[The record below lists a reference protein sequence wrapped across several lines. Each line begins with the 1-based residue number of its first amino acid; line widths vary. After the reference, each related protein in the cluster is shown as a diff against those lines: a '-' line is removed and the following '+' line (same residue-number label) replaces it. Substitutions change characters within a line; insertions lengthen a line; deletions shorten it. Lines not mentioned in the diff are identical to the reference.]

1 MVMVSSKRS
10 TLEPEFLL
18 EPVREGGGRV
28 AWNYLSVDKGLHYF
42 YLVPHLVELHHT
54 TAFYKARASLF
65 HQHIFIDRAM
75 TLRGTSKPRYL
86 KAQV

>member
-1 MVMVSSKRS
+1 MVMVSSRRS

-28 AWNYLSVDKGLHYF
+28 AWSYVSVDKGLLHYF

-54 TAFYKARASLF
+54 SAFHMARASLF
-65 HQHIFIDRAM
+65 HQHFNREGHD
-75 TLRGTSKPRYL
+75 S
-86 KAQV
+86 